1 MNYTKT
7 SLLGSQSLSLI
18 EPQSEEL
25 WAVYFGERRNTVKK
39 GLKDL
44 KQTSLEYKGE
54 PLSVAS
60 MVTLI
65 SGVVS

>member
-1 MNYTKT
+1 M
-7 SLLGSQSLSLI
+7 
-18 EPQSEEL
+18 
-25 WAVYFGERRNTVKK
+25 YFGERRNTVKK

-44 KQTSLEYKGE
+44 KQTSLEYGGE

>member
-1 MNYTKT
+1 MYKRGKTAYTLNRARNNVCLEVEGHLQE
-7 SLLGSQSLSLI
+7 SI
-18 EPQSEEL
+18 E
-25 WAVYFGERRNTVKK
+25 
-39 GLKDL
+39 
-44 KQTSLEYKGE
+44 QTSLEYGGE

>member
-25 WAVYFGERRNTVKK
+25 WTVYFGERRNTVKK

-44 KQTSLEYKGE
+44 KQTSLEYGGE